1 MYHNHLLR
9 IFQKFHLG
17 FSLIAL
23 VITVSGGILIL
34 PTKSYNDKEIKEN
47 NIPDRRIRDNIAHNT
62 GNAVEEDGRQKLVR
76 TKRSQ
81 KKYQEC
87 KKRADE
93 SFMYFVENFQRHWEE
108 RISNI
113 TQLKE
118 GYVSAC

>member
-1 MYHNHLLR
+1 MYHNHLLI
-9 IFQKFHLG
+9 IFQIFHLG
-17 FSLIAL
+17 FCLIAL
-23 VITVSGGILIL
+23 VITASGGILIL
-34 PTKSYNDKEIKEN
+34 LTKSCNDKEIKEN
-47 NIPDRRIRDNIAHNT
+47 NITDRRIRDNIAHNT
-62 GNAVEEDGRQKLVR
+62 VNAVEEHGRQKLVR

-87 KKRADE
+87 KNRADE